1 VKDMDIKKPIAI
13 IDFEPISRRVL
24 IYTKQNLYQTLTNSG
39 IRINSLCGGQ
49 GKCGKCKIIIQQGFN
64 FLNPATNTEKASLTQ
79 EEINQN
85 YRLAC
90 QCIVGE
96 NPTEHLEEDILPQV
110 KIFLPQDLLIEN
122 FKILTSGVNKG
133 VNLNPAI
140 IKKFI
145 KVRKPDLTEPIADL
159 ERIIASFTGNI
170 TKDDDINIPIEI
182 EYDILKKIPNVL
194 REQDH
199 NITLTL
205 WNNYKIIECEAG
217 DKTQE
222 NFGIAFDI
230 GTTTLVGYL
239 INLNNGKIYALDSAL
254 NPQTAFGEDV
264 VSRITYVK
272 NNKESLLK
280 LRNLV
285 LEALNKI
292 IQSTCNS
299 AGITP
304 NQIYEANVVGNSVM
318 HHLFLGIDPSNIG
331 LSPFVPSVQKGLNI
345 TAKEVGLKIFP
356 NGNIYMLPLIAGY
369 VGADTMGVI
378 ISSEI
383 DKESELTLAIDV
395 GTNGEIIIGNKDIIA
410 TGSCA
415 AGSALEGAHITHG
428 MRAASGAIDTVHI
441 DPKNFDVSYTTINN
455 NAPLGICGSGL
466 IDIISEMLRS
476 KIITRSGNFN
486 KEFISHERFINPNK
500 SFEFVIV
507 SKDETSLHRNIT
519 ISQNDIRELQ
529 MAKGAFF
536 SGARLILQKVNE
548 LQKNDLKISQIFL
561 AGAFGNYI
569 NKNNAKFI
577 GMIPDIPED
586 KILQIG
592 NAAGIGAQ
600 NCLLNRNLR
609 KKAQKLLKSINY
621 VEIAVQKNFQKEFA
635 ESMYFPH
642 LNLNQFPSL
651 KEYNEIPKR

>member
-1 VKDMDIKKPIAI
+1 MEIKKPLAI
-13 IDFEPISRRVL
+13 VDFEPISRRVL
-24 IYTKQNLYQTLTNSG
+24 IQEKQNLYQTLINSG
-39 IRINSLCGGQ
+39 IRITSLCGGQ
-49 GKCGKCKIIIQQGFN
+49 GKCGKCKIIIQQGFTI
-64 FLNPATNTEKASLTQ
+64 LNPSTSIEKALLTQ
-79 EEINQN
+79 KEIKQN

-90 QCIVGE
+90 QCIIGD
-96 NPTEHLEEDILPQV
+96 NPPKLVEESIIPQV
-110 KIFLPQDLLIEN
+110 KIFLPEELLLEN

-133 VNLNPAI
+133 VNLKPSI
-140 IKKFI
+140 IKKYL
-145 KVRKPDLTEPIADL
+145 KVRKPNLTEPVADL
-159 ERIIASFTGNI
+159 ERIIASLNDNI
-170 TKDDDINIPIEI
+170 IKDDDTPFTFEI
-182 EYDILKKIPNVL
+182 EYEALKKLPNIL

-199 NITLTL
+199 KITLTL
-205 WNNYKIIECEAG
+205 WNDSKIIDCEAG

-222 NFGIAFDI
+222 SFGIAFDI
-230 GTTTLVGYL
+230 GTTTIVGYL
-239 INLNNGKIYALDSAL
+239 ISLINGKIYALDSAL

-272 NNKESLLK
+272 NSEESLLH
-280 LRNLV
+280 LRELV
-285 LEALNKI
+285 LDSLNKI
-292 IQSTCNS
+292 IESTCKS

-304 NQIYEANVVGNSVM
+304 KQIYETVIVGNSVM
-318 HHLFLGIDPSNIG
+318 HHLFLGIDPSYIG
-331 LSPFVPSVQKGLNI
+331 LSPYVPSIQKGLNLP
-345 TAKEVGLKIFP
+345 AKEVGLEIFP
-356 NGNIYMLPLIAGY
+356 NANIYMLPLIAGY

-395 GTNGEIIIGNKDIIA
+395 GTNGEIIIGNKEIIA

-441 DPKNFDVSYTTINN
+441 NPKNFDVSYTTINN
-455 NAPLGICGSGL
+455 KEPLGICGSGL
-466 IDIISEMLRS
+466 IDIIAEMLRS
-476 KIITRSGNFN
+476 KIITRSGGFN
-486 KEFISHERFINPNK
+486 KQVTSHERFIKLEK
-500 SFEFVIV
+500 SFEFIIA
-507 SKDETSLHRNIT
+507 SKEETSFQRNIT

-536 SGARLILQKVNE
+536 CGTRLILQKLNE
-548 LQKNDLKISQIFL
+548 LQKKELKISQIFL

-577 GMIPDIPED
+577 GMIPDISEE

-600 NCLLNRNLR
+600 NCLLNRDLR
-609 KKAQKLLKSINY
+609 DKAHQLLKSINY
-621 VEIAVQKNFQKEFA
+621 VEIAVQQNFQKEYA

-642 LNLNQFPSL
+642 LQLSYFPSM

>member
-1 VKDMDIKKPIAI
+1 MEIKKPLAI
-13 IDFEPISRRVL
+13 VDFEPISRRVL
-24 IYTKQNLYQTLTNSG
+24 IQEKQNFYQILINSG
-39 IRINSLCGGQ
+39 IRITSLCGGQ
-49 GKCGKCKIIIQQGFN
+49 GKCGKCKIIIQQGFTI
-64 FLNPATNTEKASLTQ
+64 LNPSTSIEKALLTQ
-79 EEINQN
+79 KEINQN

-90 QCIVGE
+90 QCIIGD
-96 NPTEHLEEDILPQV
+96 NPPKLVEESIIPQV
-110 KIFLPQDLLIEN
+110 KIFLPEELLIEN

-133 VNLNPAI
+133 VNLKPSI
-140 IKKFI
+140 IKKYLN
-145 KVRKPDLTEPIADL
+145 VRKPNLTEPVADL
-159 ERIIASFTGNI
+159 ERIIASLSGSI
-170 TKDDDINIPIEI
+170 IKDDDIPFTFEI
-182 EYDILKKIPNVL
+182 EYDALKKLPNIL

-199 NITLTL
+199 KITLTL
-205 WNNYKIIECEAG
+205 WNDSKIIDCEAG

-222 NFGIAFDI
+222 SFGIAFDI
-230 GTTTLVGYL
+230 GTTTIVGYL
-239 INLNNGKIYALDSAL
+239 INLINGKIYALDSAL

-272 NNKESLLK
+272 NSEESLLH
-280 LRNLV
+280 LRDLV
-285 LEALNKI
+285 LDTLNKI
-292 IQSTCNS
+292 IESTCKS

-304 NQIYEANVVGNSVM
+304 KQIYETVIVGNSVM
-318 HHLFLGIDPSNIG
+318 HHLFLGIDPSYIG
-331 LSPFVPSVQKGLNI
+331 LSPYVPSVQKGLNLP
-345 TAKEVGLKIFP
+345 AKEVGLQIFP
-356 NGNIYMLPLIAGY
+356 NANIYMLPLIAGY

-395 GTNGEIIIGNKDIIA
+395 GTNGEIIIGNKEIIA

-441 DPKNFDVSYTTINN
+441 NPKNFDVSYTTINN
-455 NAPLGICGSGL
+455 KEPLGICGSGL
-466 IDIISEMLRS
+466 IDIIAEMLRS
-476 KIITRSGNFN
+476 KIITRSGGFN
-486 KEFISHERFINPNK
+486 KQVISHERFINLEK
-500 SFEFVIV
+500 SFEFIIA
-507 SKDETSLHRNIT
+507 SKEETSFHRNIT

-536 SGARLILQKVNE
+536 CGTRLILQKLNE
-548 LQKNDLKISQIFL
+548 LQKNDLKIGQIFL

-577 GMIPDIPED
+577 GMIPDISEE

-600 NCLLNRNLR
+600 NCLLNRDLR
-609 KKAQKLLKSINY
+609 DKAHQLLKSINY
-621 VEIAVQKNFQKEFA
+621 VEIAVQQNFQKEYA

-642 LNLNQFPSL
+642 LKLNYFPSL